1 VLFDPHFRNAASN
14 NWNFGIQHELSSSNT
29 IDLAYV
35 GSKGTHIYRT
45 VDGNPPDPNLV
56 NQLVAFCSDP
66 TNALGC
72 NPGTVHFF
80 KPVHRSGQR
89 FPPIQCRRS

>member
-1 VLFDPHFRNAASN
+1 MFVLPNPPDTTPSAIINDGDALAPVLFDPHFRNAASN

-45 VDGNPPDPNLV
+45 VDG
-56 NQLVAFCSDP
+56 
-66 TNALGC
+66 T
-72 NPGTVHFF
+72 
-80 KPVHRSGQR
+80 R
-89 FPPIQCRRS
+89 PIQTWSTS

>member
-1 VLFDPHFRNAASN
+1 M
-14 NWNFGIQHELSSSNT
+14 
-29 IDLAYV
+29 DLAYV

-45 VDGNPPDPNLV
+45 VDGNPPDPTLV

-72 NPGTVHFF
+72 NPGTVTYQTYTRDRTTVSSLST
-80 KPVHRSGQR
+80 P
-89 FPPIQCRRS
+89 